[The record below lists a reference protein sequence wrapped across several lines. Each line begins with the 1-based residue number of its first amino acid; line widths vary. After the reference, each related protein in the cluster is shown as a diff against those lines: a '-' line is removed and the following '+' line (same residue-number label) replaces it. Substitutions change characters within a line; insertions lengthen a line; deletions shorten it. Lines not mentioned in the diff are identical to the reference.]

1 MMILSQENKMTK
13 AVENFTGL
21 QYDVSLFSSSFIG
34 MNEDIL
40 YSQDVD
46 SQIDT
51 TDHEMYWLVF
61 NKSNREAKCALK

>member
-13 AVENFTGL
+13 AVKNFTGL
-21 QYDVSLFSSSFIG
+21 QYDVSLFSFSFIG

-51 TDHEMYWLVF
+51 TDHEI
-61 NKSNREAKCALK
+61 